1 MPYIQWK
8 DEFIGKSMP
17 HSEQRR
23 EQLQQEFKRTDSVA
37 PGQDPVLMKHQK
49 MAMNPFRFLRGSSG
63 LFYADIKNS
72 VLKLP
77 ELLTTKIPLTC
88 VVGDCHLSNFGFF
101 TEEGSSGNRVIFAPN
116 DFDDACVGH
125 AVWDWSRFAISIL
138 LAADYCQGLKQQRYA
153 NESKFEP
160 DSLQV
165 VSAKEAIFA
174 VHSFLTAYTRQ
185 CQALVS
191 DPELRY
197 SVLDDFPKNH
207 VLKPVLKKAIKRSAQ
222 GEDFLRKSTLAK
234 VADLSVRPLKFK
246 QDPNKFSCLSP
257 ELYKE
262 VEFSF
267 RPYVSD
273 DILDIVARQ
282 GAGTGSL
289 NMQRYYLLV
298 GPSQMESEEDLALCH
313 LVEAKQQRDAAPLYF
328 FPELSPVNRLNAAHL
343 TVDCQRLM
351 QRRPDLVL
359 DEHYWNGSHYL
370 VRSLHHAN
378 VDLDPE
384 DVCFAEKAPEQK
396 LVEYAEACG
405 RALAL
410 AHSRGDRRSVCFEQ
424 AVVKY
429 LPKAMDEL
437 VHACIDYAEQQK
449 ADCEL
454 LSALLSQ
461 SLDADSSSETGLD
474 SGCQG

>member
-1 MPYIQWK
+1 MSQTELRI
-8 DEFIGKSMP
+8 S
-17 HSEQRR
+17 
-23 EQLQQEFKRTDSVA
+23 QLQQEFKRTDSVA
-37 PGQDPVLMKHQK
+37 PGLDPVLVKHQK
-49 MAMNPFRFLRGSSG
+49 MALNPFRFLRGSSG
-63 LFYADIKNS
+63 LFYADIKNA

-77 ELLTTKIPLTC
+77 ELLTTKIPLTT

-101 TEEGSSGNRVIFAPN
+101 TEEGSSGDRVIFAPN

-125 AVWDWSRFAISIL
+125 AVWDWSRYAVSIL
-138 LAADYCQGLKQQRYA
+138 LAADYCQGVKQQRYSND
-153 NESKFEP
+153 NELELDK
-160 DSLQV
+160 LQV
-165 VSAKEAIFA
+165 VSAKDA
-174 VHSFLTAYTRQ
+174 VQAVRAFLTAYVGQ
-185 CQALVS
+185 CQAIL
-191 DPELRY
+191 DEPELRY

-207 VLKPVLKKAIKRSAQ
+207 VLKPVLKKAIKRSAK

-234 VADLSVRPLKFK
+234 SADLSARPLTFK
-246 QDPNKFSCLSP
+246 QDPAKFSRLSP

-273 DILDIVARQ
+273 EILDIVTRQ

-298 GPSQMESEEDLALCH
+298 GPKDIHTEDDLALCH
-313 LVEAKQQRDAAPLYF
+313 LIEAKQQRDSAPLYF
-328 FPELSPVNRLNAAHL
+328 FPDLSPVNRLNAAHL

-359 DEHYWNGSHYL
+359 DEHYWNGVHYL

-378 VDLDPE
+378 VDVDPE
-384 DVCFAEKAPEQK
+384 DVCFAEKAPGEE
-396 LVEYAEACG
+396 LAEYAEACG
-405 RALAL
+405 RTLAL
-410 AHSRGDRRSVCFEQ
+410 AHSRGDRRSFRFEQ

-437 VHACIDYAEQQK
+437 VQACVDYSELQK
-449 ADCEL
+449 TDCEL
-454 LSALLSQ
+454 LGQLLAQ
-461 SLDADSSSETGLD
+461 NLSSEPEIETA
-474 SGCQG
+474 

>member
-1 MPYIQWK
+1 MSQTELRI
-8 DEFIGKSMP
+8 S
-17 HSEQRR
+17 
-23 EQLQQEFKRTDSVA
+23 QLQQEFKRTDSVA
-37 PGQDPVLMKHQK
+37 PGLDPVLVKHQK
-49 MAMNPFRFLRGSSG
+49 MALNPFRFLRGSSG
-63 LFYADIKNS
+63 LFYADIKNA

-77 ELLTTKIPLTC
+77 ELLTTKIPLTT

-101 TEEGSSGNRVIFAPN
+101 TEEGSSGDRVIFAPN

-125 AVWDWSRFAISIL
+125 AVWDWSRYAVSIL
-138 LAADYCQGLKQQRYA
+138 LAADYCQGVKQQRYSND
-153 NESKFEP
+153 NELELDK
-160 DSLQV
+160 LQV
-165 VSAKEAIFA
+165 VSAKEAVQA
-174 VHSFLTAYTRQ
+174 VRAFLTAYTGQ
-185 CQALVS
+185 CQAIL
-191 DPELRY
+191 DEPELRY

-207 VLKPVLKKAIKRSAQ
+207 VLKPVLKKAIKRSAK

-234 VADLSVRPLKFK
+234 SADLSARPLTFK
-246 QDPNKFSCLSP
+246 QDPAKFSRLSP

-273 DILDIVARQ
+273 EILDIVTRQ

-298 GPSQMESEEDLALCH
+298 GPKDIQTEDDLALCH
-313 LVEAKQQRDAAPLYF
+313 LIEAKQQRDSAPLYF
-328 FPELSPVNRLNAAHL
+328 FPDLSPVNRLNAAHL

-359 DEHYWNGSHYL
+359 DEHYWNGVHYL

-378 VDLDPE
+378 VDVDPE
-384 DVCFAEKAPEQK
+384 DVCFAEKAPGEE
-396 LVEYAEACG
+396 LAEYAEACG
-405 RALAL
+405 RTLAL
-410 AHSRGDRRSVCFEQ
+410 AHSRGDRRSFRFEQ

-437 VHACIDYAEQQK
+437 IQACVDYAELQK
-449 ADCEL
+449 TDCEL
-454 LSALLSQ
+454 LGQLLAQ
-461 SLDADSSSETGLD
+461 NLSSEPEIETA
-474 SGCQG
+474 